1 MNTRETL
8 EDLPVPEKEKNP
20 KEKKDQPEENQVII
34 KSKKKKYLIIGGII
48 LGILIILTA
57 IFLLVAHY
65 KYNLFGSEIYKV
77 AEVKRDLNSVEYFT
91 ETKTIKTKMAYTS
104 GELEELEN
112 KIQTDFAVML
122 TNKEDSLNTA
132 NIVLLKSNT
141 RMKDK
146 EASLNSFNIFD
157 ENIVKEFEENPDGS
171 KYPLAEFHFF
181 DNGTIYDI
189 NLPEEMS
196 KEEAQ
201 NMVDLINNVIPK
213 LTRNKT
219 EDENNGIKIKSK
231 AFRTKQSLSEY
242 ENPKEFTDKYTNTTF
257 KGSKIT
263 KEVEREIEN
272 ETISE
277 INTNTNLYL
286 ETQEEKDNKNYID
299 FGIKNFYYNSSSK
312 IILRQIQKEQKD
324 IINLVK
330 RLCSKLTLIESE
342 KLIQEKTLKEIEED
356 QKNLNQSQSQSQNE
370 TLIDTTNINMNTT
383 EEKNLR
389 RRRNLNDDDW
399 ESSFGFNWDILKSNI
414 LGTETSIGY
423 YVDLNDGKITNGL
436 VIKFGWST
444 YKIGNIDGLGKNKK
458 RGSQRKDD
466 IPLAKIPLGCLPV
479 KLSIKVGGG
488 FDFGVNLDYETFQVE
503 LSGSLFMKASVE
515 FGIDYVAT
523 IEAGVR
529 GDFIKV
535 SFSTAFKRSWDWS
548 YIKYKISLKGTTGNV
563 KAYATA
569 KVWIWTVFSAEYEVF
584 KGVQI
589 AEITW

>member
-189 NLPEEMS
+189 NLPEQMT

-231 AFRTKQSLSEY
+231 AFRTKQSLTEY

-299 FGIKNFYYNSSSK
+299 FGFKNFYYNSSSK

-342 KLIQEKTLKEIEED
+342 KLIQEKTLKEIEEQNNNTD
-356 QKNLNQSQSQSQNE
+356 LNENE
-370 TLIDTTNINMNTT
+370 TLIDTTIINENKT
-383 EEKNLR
+383 EKNLR
-389 RRRNLNDDDW
+389 LRNLKDIWDNYFSYNW
-399 ESSFGFNWDILKSNI
+399 EVTRTNI
-414 LGTETSIGY
+414 LGQRTYIYY
-423 YVDLNDGKITNGL
+423 YVGLYYGRITNYLEIRFGSLNIKMGNLNGL
-436 VIKFGWST
+436 
-444 YKIGNIDGLGKNKK
+444 YKNKK
-458 RGSQRKDD
+458 IGYEKSKDM
-466 IPLAKIPLGCLPV
+466 PLSKIPLGCLPV
-479 KLSIKVGGG
+479 FLTIKVGGSL
-488 FDFGVNLDYETFQVE
+488 DFSVYPNTETFKIE
-503 LSGSLFMKASVE
+503 LGGSIYMKAALEFGIGNVASVE
-515 FGIDYVAT
+515 AGI
-523 IEAGVR
+523 R
-529 GDFIKV
+529 GDFIRV
-535 SFSTAFKRSWDWS
+535 TFSTTFRKNYDDSFYKD
-548 YIKYKISLKGTTGNV
+548 KISLRANAGNV
-563 KAYATA
+563 NAYATA
-569 KVWIWTVFSAEYEVF
+569 KVWIWTVFSAEYEIF
-584 KGVQI
+584 KGYTI
-589 AEITW
+589 MEITW